1 MNIPAVLLFRA
12 NQMQRLQPSEGLR
25 SFLPLAYPK
34 SLPLFQGK
42 AWPNMSTVEL
52 LDGRSEA
59 DRSLGKAIAW
69 HGKTMVWWWWWHR
82 RGCALVYGHLW
93 RIYIYMYR
101 KNIYIY
107 IIAVYAIECQHVGL
121 QNLYSGLTT
130 SWRVWMA
137 PRSPSTAR
145 RQRVFRER
153 TGPGYG

>member
-1 MNIPAVLLFRA
+1 MARKNHGLMMMMTSERMCTSLW
-12 NQMQRLQPSEGLR
+12 PSM
-25 SFLPLAYPK
+25 K
-34 SLPLFQGK
+34 
-42 AWPNMSTVEL
+42 N
-52 LDGRSEA
+52 
-59 DRSLGKAIAW
+59 
-69 HGKTMVWWWWWHR
+69 
-82 RGCALVYGHLW
+82 
-93 RIYIYMYR
+93 IYICIE
-101 KNIYIY
+101 KTYIY